1 MFLSSGKLVKNPQLI
16 TRYVEELRN
25 RGLNPLTI
33 VPGHEEL
40 EMVERAAKERI
51 CVLKI
56 VEELIEHFKNRI
68 VGVLAKNIVKEVL
81 KEEVDEETAAY
92 LIAKELA
99 AWVLEIAESLNIVKI
114 GGDIR

>member
-16 TRYVEELRN
+16 IRYVEELRN
-25 RGLNPLTI
+25 RGLNPSTI
-33 VPGHEEL
+33 VPGREEL
-40 EMVERAAKERI
+40 EIVERAAKERI

>member
-1 MFLSSGKLVKNPQLI
+1 
-16 TRYVEELRN
+16 
-25 RGLNPLTI
+25 
-33 VPGHEEL
+33 
-40 EMVERAAKERI
+40 
-51 CVLKI
+51 
-56 VEELIEHFKNRI
+56 
-68 VGVLAKNIVKEVL
+68 VL